1 MDPYALGYW
10 LGNGTTGIPSVT
22 HDRRDLAPVVA
33 MVRAGYA
40 VSAVHHH
47 RGEGYERVQRTA
59 LAGLLAKRGVPCP
72 LRCDL
77 QSAGVL
83 RHKHIPEAYLRSA
96 IEQRLEL
103 LAGLIDSDGH
113 VDPKGRVR
121 FVTTSTDLA
130 AGVLD
135 LAEGLG
141 FRPYRME
148 TPAGTSSSGVVGRQ
162 AVITVGFQPTTP
174 IPTRLQRKA
183 ISRLAPQ
190 RRVAITRIDCDPS
203 STHRG
208 RCIQVDRADGLY
220 VVGRQLTVTHNSQL
234 VSRLF
239 PAYWVSRHPE
249 LFCAIASYSGELAYA
264 HSREARHYYRL
275 TGHVLSKDSA
285 AVGNWLTPQ
294 RGGCIAAG
302 VRGPFTGKG
311 YNLGIIDD
319 PYKGPEDAKSAL
331 QRERLID
338 WLKSVWF
345 TRAEPGLTAE
355 GALLPAAQVVVQT
368 RWDHHDMTAW
378 LLEQETEENPE
389 HWTVLNLPAIAEPIS
404 IAMPIPPT
412 CTRVPDWRQ
421 PGEPLCPERVPL
433 AVLQRIRTRL
443 GSYWWNAL
451 YQQRPSPAEGLLFRK
466 GWIHPP
472 LPIAPGQP
480 RKYMPLVLSC
490 DLSFKDGKDNDAC
503 GFALLGLLEPQRHPA
518 AEARRQ
524 GLALAA
530 SAAGA
535 QGASKGVNTTHHL
548 AGGPDPWAELQIEAL
563 WSHRQRLDLPGVIKF
578 LLASLA
584 SLERQGLRPH
594 AVLIEDAANGPAVCQ
609 LLRRQV
615 PGLIAIPPKGSKVS
629 RAHAV
634 APLVEAG
641 QVRFHRRSESLIEE
655 LLAFSPRGGVD
666 DQVDAFCQGVLWI
679 EAQYWRGRGHSS
691 APLPMVFSR

>member
-1 MDPYALGYW
+1 MGRIAATLRPPASSG
-10 LGNGTTGIPSVT
+10 
-22 HDRRDLAPVVA
+22 RD
-33 MVRAGYA
+33 G
-40 VSAVHHH
+40 
-47 RGEGYERVQRTA
+47 
-59 LAGLLAKRGVPCP
+59 GLLLDPAT
-72 LRCDL
+72 DL
-77 QSAGVL
+77 WADWGLLGLPDPDRATTTCQGL
-83 RHKHIPEAYLRSA
+83 LFREFIRSA
-96 IEQRLEL
+96 FPSFQFHRLSEL
-103 LAGLIDSDGH
+103 LIDLLQQVADGQ
-113 VDPKGRVR
+113 
-121 FVTTSTDLA
+121 L
-130 AGVLD
+130 
-135 LAEGLG
+135 
-141 FRPYRME
+141 
-148 TPAGTSSSGVVGRQ
+148 
-162 AVITVGFQPTTP
+162 
-174 IPTRLQRKA
+174 TRLIVCCPPRHGK
-183 ISRLAPQ
+183 
-190 RRVAITRIDCDPS
+190 
-203 STHRG
+203 
-208 RCIQVDRADGLY
+208 
-220 VVGRQLTVTHNSQL
+220 SQL

-264 HSREARHYYRL
+264 HSREARHYYRI
-275 TGHVLSKDSA
+275 TGHALSKDSA

-302 VRGPFTGKG
+302 VKGPFTGKG

-345 TRAEPGLTAE
+345 TRAEPGLTAD

-378 LLEQETEENPE
+378 LLEQEAEENPE
-389 HWTVLNLPAIAEPIS
+389 HWTVLNLPAIAEPESIS
-404 IAMPIPPT
+404 MQIPHT
-412 CTRVPDWRQ
+412 CRKVPDWRQ

-433 AVLQRIRTRL
+433 DVLQRIRTRL

-466 GWIHPP
+466 GWIQPP
-472 LPIAPGQP
+472 LPCAPGQP
-480 RKYMPLVLSC
+480 RRYAPLVLSC
-490 DLSFKDGKDNDAC
+490 DLSFKDGKENDAC

-518 AEARRQ
+518 ADARRQ
-524 GLALAA
+524 GLVLAANAGAARGRSNNDALA
-530 SAAGA
+530 
-535 QGASKGVNTTHHL
+535 
-548 AGGPDPWAELQIEAL
+548 PDRDLWAELQIEAL
-563 WSHRQRLDLPGVIKF
+563 WAHRQQLDLPGVIKF

-584 SLERQGLRPH
+584 ALERQGLRPN

-615 PGLIAIPPKGSKVS
+615 PGLIAIPPKGSKAS

-641 QVRFHRRSESLIEE
+641 QVRFARKADSLVEE

-679 EAQYWRGRGHSS
+679 EAQFWRGRGYGAS
-691 APLPMVFSR
+691 PVPMVFSR

>member
-1 MDPYALGYW
+1 MGRIAS
-10 LGNGTTGIPSVT
+10 TA
-22 HDRRDLAPVVA
+22 RA
-33 MVRAGYA
+33 MA
-40 VSAVHHH
+40 
-47 RGEGYERVQRTA
+47 TA
-59 LAGLLAKRGVPCP
+59 AADGGLLLASATDLWCDWGLLGVPDP
-72 LRCDL
+72 DRATTTRQGLLFRDF
-77 QSAGVL
+77 
-83 RHKHIPEAYLRSA
+83 IRSA
-96 IEQRLEL
+96 FPSFQFHRLSEL
-103 LAGLIDSDGH
+103 LIDLLQQVADGQ
-113 VDPKGRVR
+113 
-121 FVTTSTDLA
+121 L
-130 AGVLD
+130 
-135 LAEGLG
+135 
-141 FRPYRME
+141 
-148 TPAGTSSSGVVGRQ
+148 
-162 AVITVGFQPTTP
+162 
-174 IPTRLQRKA
+174 TRLIVCCPPRHGK
-183 ISRLAPQ
+183 
-190 RRVAITRIDCDPS
+190 
-203 STHRG
+203 
-208 RCIQVDRADGLY
+208 
-220 VVGRQLTVTHNSQL
+220 SQL

-249 LFCAIASYSGELAYA
+249 LFCAIASYSAELAYA
-264 HSREARHYYRL
+264 HSREARHYYRS
-275 TGHVLSKDSA
+275 TGHALSKDSA

-345 TRAEPGLTAE
+345 TRAEPGQSSA
-355 GALLPAAQVVVQT
+355 GQWLPAAQVVVQT

-378 LLEQETEENPE
+378 LLEQEAEENPE

-421 PGEPLCPERVPL
+421 PGEALCPERVPL
-433 AVLQRIRTRL
+433 EVLQRIRTRL

-466 GWIHPP
+466 DWIQAP
-472 LPIAPGQP
+472 LPTAPGQP
-480 RKYMPLVLSC
+480 RRYAPLVLSC

-503 GFALLGLLEPQRHPA
+503 GFALLGLLEPQRHLA
-518 AEARRQ
+518 ADARRR

-530 SAAGA
+530 NAAGA
-535 QGASKGVNTTHHL
+535 QRPGPHTPEAAGAQ
-548 AGGPDPWAELQIEAL
+548 DPWAELQIEAL

-584 SLERQGLRPH
+584 SLDRQGLRPH

-615 PGLIAIPPKGSKVS
+615 PGLIAITPKGSKAS

-641 QVRFHRRSESLIEE
+641 QVRFARKANSLVEE
-655 LLAFSPRGGVD
+655 LLAFSPRGGID
-666 DQVDAFCQGVLWI
+666 DQVDAFTQGVLWI
-679 EAQYWRGRGHSS
+679 ETQYWRGRGHSS

>member
-1 MDPYALGYW
+1 MGRLASTLQTSAAPLPGDGGLLLDPATDRWADWGLLGV
-10 LGNGTTGIPSVT
+10 PDP
-22 HDRRDLAPVVA
+22 DRASITRQGQPFRDFI
-33 MVRAGYA
+33 
-40 VSAVHHH
+40 
-47 RGEGYERVQRTA
+47 RTA
-59 LAGLLAKRGVPCP
+59 FPTF
-72 LRCDL
+72 
-77 QSAGVL
+77 QF
-83 RHKHIPEAYLRSA
+83 H
-96 IEQRLEL
+96 RLSEL
-103 LAGLIDSDGH
+103 LIELLQQVADGQ
-113 VDPKGRVR
+113 
-121 FVTTSTDLA
+121 L
-130 AGVLD
+130 
-135 LAEGLG
+135 
-141 FRPYRME
+141 
-148 TPAGTSSSGVVGRQ
+148 
-162 AVITVGFQPTTP
+162 
-174 IPTRLQRKA
+174 TRLIVCCPPRHGK
-183 ISRLAPQ
+183 
-190 RRVAITRIDCDPS
+190 
-203 STHRG
+203 
-208 RCIQVDRADGLY
+208 
-220 VVGRQLTVTHNSQL
+220 SQL

-275 TGHVLSKDSA
+275 TDHSLSKDSA

-355 GALLPAAQVVVQT
+355 GGLLPAAQVVVQT

-378 LLEQETEENPE
+378 LLEQEAEENPE
-389 HWTVLNLPAIAEPIS
+389 HWTVLNLPAIAEPEDIS
-404 IAMPIPPT
+404 MQIPHT
-412 CTRVPDWRQ
+412 CKKVPDWRQ

-466 GWIHPP
+466 NWIQAP
-472 LPIAPGQP
+472 LPVAPGQP
-480 RKYMPLVLSC
+480 RRYAPLVLSC
-490 DLSFKDGKDNDAC
+490 DLSFKDGKENDAC

-524 GLALAA
+524 GLALATN
-530 SAAGA
+530 AGNAHRPGQPTA
-535 QGASKGVNTTHHL
+535 QGARP
-548 AGGPDPWAELQIEAL
+548 PDPWAELQIEAL
-563 WSHRQRLDLPGVIKF
+563 WAHRQRLDLPGVIKF

-584 SLERQGLRPH
+584 SLERQGLRPN

-609 LLRRQV
+609 LLKRQL
-615 PGLIAIPPKGSKVS
+615 PGLIAIPPRGSKAS

-641 QVRFHRRSESLIEE
+641 QVRFARKADSLVEE

-679 EAQYWRGRGHSS
+679 EAQFWRGRGYGAS
-691 APLPMVFSR
+691 PVPMVFSR

>member
-1 MDPYALGYW
+1 MGRIAVTSRPT
-10 LGNGTTGIPSVT
+10 GTTPS
-22 HDRRDLAPVVA
+22 D
-33 MVRAGYA
+33 G
-40 VSAVHHH
+40 
-47 RGEGYERVQRTA
+47 
-59 LAGLLAKRGVPCP
+59 GLL
-72 LRCDL
+72 L
-77 QSAGVL
+77 
-83 RHKHIPEAYLRSA
+83 
-96 IEQRLEL
+96 
-103 LAGLIDSDGH
+103 
-113 VDPKGRVR
+113 DP
-121 FVTTSTDLA
+121 STDLWA
-130 AGVLD
+130 DWGLLGVSDPDRTTTTAGAVLFRDFIRSGFPSFQFHRLSELLID
-135 LAEGLG
+135 LLQQVADGQL
-141 FRPYRME
+141 
-148 TPAGTSSSGVVGRQ
+148 
-162 AVITVGFQPTTP
+162 
-174 IPTRLQRKA
+174 TRLIVCCPPRHGK
-183 ISRLAPQ
+183 
-190 RRVAITRIDCDPS
+190 
-203 STHRG
+203 
-208 RCIQVDRADGLY
+208 
-220 VVGRQLTVTHNSQL
+220 SQL

-264 HSREARHYYRL
+264 HSREARHYYRI
-275 TGHVLSKDSA
+275 TGHPLSKDSA

-302 VRGPFTGKG
+302 VNGPFTGKG

-319 PYKGPEDAKSAL
+319 PYKGPGDAKSAL

-355 GALLPAAQVVVQT
+355 GSLLPPAQVVVQT

-378 LLEQETEENPE
+378 LLEQEAEENPE
-389 HWTVLNLPAIAEPIS
+389 NWTVLNLPAIAEPES
-404 IAMPIPPT
+404 IAMQIPHT
-412 CTRVPDWRQ
+412 CTKVADWRQ

-433 AVLQRIRTRL
+433 EVLQRIRTRL

-466 GWIHPP
+466 DWIQPP

-480 RKYMPLVLSC
+480 RRYAPLVLSC

-518 AEARRQ
+518 ADARRQ

-530 SAAGA
+530 NAGA
-535 QGASKGVNTTHHL
+535 ARASGSFSAVGAH
-548 AGGPDPWAELQIEAL
+548 APDPWAELQIEAL
-563 WSHRQRLDLPGVIKF
+563 WSHRQQLDLPGVIKF

-584 SLERQGLRPH
+584 SLERQGLRPN

-609 LLRRQV
+609 LLKRQL
-615 PGLIAIPPKGSKVS
+615 PGLIAIPPKGSKAS

-641 QVRFHRRSESLIEE
+641 QVRFARKADSLIEE

>member
-1 MDPYALGYW
+1 MGRIASTARAMATAATDGGL
-10 LGNGTTGIPSVT
+10 L
-22 HDRRDLAPVVA
+22 LAPATDLWGDWGLLGVPDPD
-33 MVRAGYA
+33 RATTT
-40 VSAVHHH
+40 SAELLF
-47 RGEGYERVQRTA
+47 RDFIRTA
-59 LAGLLAKRGVPCP
+59 FPTF
-72 LRCDL
+72 
-77 QSAGVL
+77 QF
-83 RHKHIPEAYLRSA
+83 H
-96 IEQRLEL
+96 RLSEL
-103 LAGLIDSDGH
+103 LIELLQQVADGQ
-113 VDPKGRVR
+113 
-121 FVTTSTDLA
+121 L
-130 AGVLD
+130 
-135 LAEGLG
+135 
-141 FRPYRME
+141 
-148 TPAGTSSSGVVGRQ
+148 
-162 AVITVGFQPTTP
+162 
-174 IPTRLQRKA
+174 TRLIVCCPPRHGK
-183 ISRLAPQ
+183 
-190 RRVAITRIDCDPS
+190 
-203 STHRG
+203 
-208 RCIQVDRADGLY
+208 
-220 VVGRQLTVTHNSQL
+220 SQL

-275 TGHVLSKDSA
+275 TGHSLSKDSA

-355 GALLPAAQVVVQT
+355 GGLLPAAQVVVQT

-378 LLEQETEENPE
+378 LLEQEAEENPE
-389 HWTVLNLPAIAEPIS
+389 HWTVLNLPAIAEPEAIS
-404 IAMPIPPT
+404 MQIPHT
-412 CTRVPDWRQ
+412 CKKIPDWRQ

-466 GWIHPP
+466 DWIQPP
-472 LPIAPGQP
+472 LPIAPGLP
-480 RKYMPLVLSC
+480 RRYAPLVLSC

-524 GLALAA
+524 GLALATN
-530 SAAGA
+530 AGNAHRPGQHTA
-535 QGASKGVNTTHHL
+535 QGARP
-548 AGGPDPWAELQIEAL
+548 PDPWAELQIEAL
-563 WSHRQRLDLPGVIKF
+563 WAHRQRLDLPGVIKF

-584 SLERQGLRPH
+584 SLERQGLRPN

-609 LLRRQV
+609 LLKRQL
-615 PGLIAIPPKGSKVS
+615 PGLIAIPPRGSKAS

-641 QVRFHRRSESLIEE
+641 QVRFARKADSLIEE

-679 EAQYWRGRGHSS
+679 EAQFWRGRGHSS
-691 APLPMVFSR
+691 TPVPMLFSR

>member
-1 MDPYALGYW
+1 MGRIASTLQPAAALLSSDG
-10 LGNGTTGIPSVT
+10 
-22 HDRRDLAPVVA
+22 
-33 MVRAGYA
+33 
-40 VSAVHHH
+40 
-47 RGEGYERVQRTA
+47 
-59 LAGLLAKRGVPCP
+59 GLLRDPATDLWADWGLLGVPDP
-72 LRCDL
+72 DRATTTRQDL
-77 QSAGVL
+77 QF
-83 RHKHIPEAYLRSA
+83 RDFIRSA
-96 IEQRLEL
+96 FPSFQFHRLSEL
-103 LAGLIDSDGH
+103 LIELLQQVADG
-113 VDPKGRVR
+113 K
-121 FVTTSTDLA
+121 L
-130 AGVLD
+130 
-135 LAEGLG
+135 
-141 FRPYRME
+141 
-148 TPAGTSSSGVVGRQ
+148 
-162 AVITVGFQPTTP
+162 
-174 IPTRLQRKA
+174 TRLIVCCPPRHGKSA
-183 ISRLAPQ
+183 
-190 RRVAITRIDCDPS
+190 
-203 STHRG
+203 
-208 RCIQVDRADGLY
+208 
-220 VVGRQLTVTHNSQL
+220 L

-239 PAYWVSRHPE
+239 PAYWVSRHPQ
-249 LFCAIASYSGELAYA
+249 LFCAIASYSAELAYA

-275 TGHVLSKDSA
+275 TGHSLSKDSA

-345 TRAEPGLTAE
+345 TRAEPGQSSD
-355 GALLPAAQVVVQT
+355 GQWLPAAQVVVQT

-378 LLEQETEENPE
+378 LLEQEAEENPE
-389 HWTVLNLPAIAEPIS
+389 HWTVLNLPAIAEPIN

-433 AVLQRIRTRL
+433 EVLQRIRTRL

-466 GWIHPP
+466 TWIQQP

-480 RKYMPLVLSC
+480 RRYAPLVLSC

-503 GFALLGLLEPQRHPA
+503 GFALLGLLEPQRHLA
-518 AEARRQ
+518 VEARRK
-524 GLALAA
+524 GLVLATN
-530 SAAGA
+530 AAGA
-535 QGASKGVNTTHHL
+535 QRPGQHSCDGPNA
-548 AGGPDPWAELQIEAL
+548 PDPWAELQIEVL
-563 WSHRQRLDLPGVIKF
+563 WAHRQKLDLPGVIRF

-584 SLERQGLRPH
+584 SLERQGLRPD

-615 PGLIAIPPKGSKVS
+615 PGLIAIPPKGSKAS

-641 QVRFHRRSESLIEE
+641 QVRFHRRSDSLIEE
-655 LLAFSPRGGVD
+655 MLAFSTRGGID

-679 EAQYWRGRGHSS
+679 EQRYWRGRGSS
-691 APLPMVFSR
+691 QAPVPMVFSR

>member
-1 MDPYALGYW
+1 MGRIASTARAMATAACDGGL
-10 LGNGTTGIPSVT
+10 L
-22 HDRRDLAPVVA
+22 LAPATDLWGDWGLLGVPDPD
-33 MVRAGYA
+33 RATTTRQGLLF
-40 VSAVHHH
+40 
-47 RGEGYERVQRTA
+47 RDFIRTA
-59 LAGLLAKRGVPCP
+59 FPTF
-72 LRCDL
+72 
-77 QSAGVL
+77 QF
-83 RHKHIPEAYLRSA
+83 H
-96 IEQRLEL
+96 RLSEL
-103 LAGLIDSDGH
+103 LIELLQQVADGQ
-113 VDPKGRVR
+113 
-121 FVTTSTDLA
+121 L
-130 AGVLD
+130 
-135 LAEGLG
+135 
-141 FRPYRME
+141 
-148 TPAGTSSSGVVGRQ
+148 
-162 AVITVGFQPTTP
+162 
-174 IPTRLQRKA
+174 TRLIVCCPPRHGK
-183 ISRLAPQ
+183 
-190 RRVAITRIDCDPS
+190 
-203 STHRG
+203 
-208 RCIQVDRADGLY
+208 
-220 VVGRQLTVTHNSQL
+220 SQL

-275 TGHVLSKDSA
+275 TGHSLSKDSA

-355 GALLPAAQVVVQT
+355 GGLFPAAQVVVQT

-378 LLEQETEENPE
+378 LLEQEAEVNPE
-389 HWTVLNLPAIAEPIS
+389 HWTVLNLPAIAEPEAIS
-404 IAMPIPPT
+404 MQIPHT
-412 CTRVPDWRQ
+412 CKKIPDWRQ

-466 GWIHPP
+466 DWIQPP

-480 RKYMPLVLSC
+480 RRYAPLVLSC

-503 GFALLGLLEPQRHPA
+503 GFALLGLLEPHRHPA

-524 GLALAA
+524 GLALATN
-530 SAAGA
+530 AGNAHRPGQHTA
-535 QGASKGVNTTHHL
+535 QGARP
-548 AGGPDPWAELQIEAL
+548 PDPWAELQIEAL
-563 WSHRQRLDLPGVIKF
+563 WAHRQRLDLPGVIKF

-584 SLERQGLRPH
+584 SLERQGLRPN

-609 LLRRQV
+609 LLKRQL
-615 PGLIAIPPKGSKVS
+615 PGLIAIPPRGSKAS

-641 QVRFHRRSESLIEE
+641 QVRFARKADSLIEE

-679 EAQYWRGRGHSS
+679 EAQFWRGRGHSS
-691 APLPMVFSR
+691 TPVPMLFSR

>member
-1 MDPYALGYW
+1 MGRIASTLRPPA
-10 LGNGTTGIPSVT
+10 PSG
-22 HDRRDLAPVVA
+22 HD
-33 MVRAGYA
+33 G
-40 VSAVHHH
+40 
-47 RGEGYERVQRTA
+47 
-59 LAGLLAKRGVPCP
+59 GLLLDPATDLWADWGLLGVPDP
-72 LRCDL
+72 DRASMTRQGLLFRDF
-77 QSAGVL
+77 
-83 RHKHIPEAYLRSA
+83 IRSA
-96 IEQRLEL
+96 FPSFQFHRLSEL
-103 LAGLIDSDGH
+103 LIDLLQQVADG
-113 VDPKGRVR
+113 K
-121 FVTTSTDLA
+121 L
-130 AGVLD
+130 
-135 LAEGLG
+135 
-141 FRPYRME
+141 
-148 TPAGTSSSGVVGRQ
+148 
-162 AVITVGFQPTTP
+162 
-174 IPTRLQRKA
+174 TRLIVCCPPRHGK
-183 ISRLAPQ
+183 
-190 RRVAITRIDCDPS
+190 
-203 STHRG
+203 
-208 RCIQVDRADGLY
+208 
-220 VVGRQLTVTHNSQL
+220 SQL

-264 HSREARHYYRL
+264 HSREARHYYRI
-275 TGHVLSKDSA
+275 TGHALSKDSA

-378 LLEQETEENPE
+378 LLEQESQENPE
-389 HWTVLNLPAIAEPIS
+389 HWTVLNLPAIAEPEAIS
-404 IAMPIPPT
+404 MQIPHT
-412 CTRVPDWRQ
+412 CTKVADWRQ
-421 PGEPLCPERVPL
+421 PGESLCPERVPL
-433 AVLQRIRTRL
+433 DVLQRIRTRL

-466 GWIHPP
+466 DWIHPP
-472 LPIAPGQP
+472 LPVSPGQP
-480 RKYMPLVLSC
+480 HRYAPLVLSC

-518 AEARRQ
+518 ADARRQ

-530 SAAGA
+530 NAGA
-535 QGASKGVNTTHHL
+535 ARGNGSLTVVGAH
-548 AGGPDPWAELQIEAL
+548 APDPWAELQIEAL
-563 WSHRQRLDLPGVIKF
+563 WAHRQQLDLPGVIKF
-578 LLASLA
+578 LLTSIN
-584 SLERQGLRPH
+584 SLERQGLRPN

-615 PGLIAIPPKGSKVS
+615 PGLIAIPPKGSKAS

-634 APLVEAG
+634 APLLEAG
-641 QVRFHRRSESLIEE
+641 QVRFARKADSLVEE

-679 EAQYWRGRGHSS
+679 EAQFWRGRGYGSS
-691 APLPMVFSR
+691 PVPMVFSR

>member
-1 MDPYALGYW
+1 MGRIASTLQPPAALLSNQGGLLLDPATDRWADWGLLGVADPERAS
-10 LGNGTTGIPSVT
+10 TTGQSLQFREFITGAFPGFQLTRFSELLI
-22 HDRRDLAPVVA
+22 DLLQQVA
-33 MVRAGYA
+33 DGQLTRLIVCCPPRAG
-40 VSAVHHH
+40 
-47 RGEGYERVQRTA
+47 
-59 LAGLLAKRGVPCP
+59 K
-72 LRCDL
+72 
-77 QSAGVL
+77 
-83 RHKHIPEAYLRSA
+83 
-96 IEQRLEL
+96 
-103 LAGLIDSDGH
+103 
-113 VDPKGRVR
+113 
-121 FVTTSTDLA
+121 
-130 AGVLD
+130 
-135 LAEGLG
+135 
-141 FRPYRME
+141 
-148 TPAGTSSSGVVGRQ
+148 
-162 AVITVGFQPTTP
+162 
-174 IPTRLQRKA
+174 
-183 ISRLAPQ
+183 
-190 RRVAITRIDCDPS
+190 
-203 STHRG
+203 
-208 RCIQVDRADGLY
+208 
-220 VVGRQLTVTHNSQL
+220 SQL

-239 PAYWVSRHPE
+239 PAYWVTRHPQ
-249 LFCAIASYSGELAYA
+249 LFCAIASYSAELAYA
-264 HSREARHYYRL
+264 HSREARHYYRIS
-275 TGHVLSKDSA
+275 GHALSKDSA

-345 TRAEPGLTAE
+345 TRAEPGQSSD
-355 GALLPAAQVVVQT
+355 GQWLPAAQVVVQT
-368 RWDHHDMTAW
+368 RWDHQDMIAW
-378 LLEQETEENPE
+378 LLAQEGQGPEGGEHPE

-421 PGEPLCPERVPL
+421 PGEALCPERVPL

-466 GWIHPP
+466 AWIQGP
-472 LPIAPGQP
+472 LPTALGQP
-480 RKYMPLVLSC
+480 RRYAPLVLSC

-503 GFALLGLLEPQRHPA
+503 GFALLGLLEPQRHLA
-518 AEARRQ
+518 MEARRQ

-530 SAAGA
+530 NAAGA
-535 QGASKGVNTTHHL
+535 IRTGQQTVEGAH
-548 AGGPDPWAELQIEAL
+548 APDPWAELQIEAL
-563 WSHRQRLDLPGVIKF
+563 WAHRQRLDLPGVIKF

-584 SLERQGLRPH
+584 SLDRQGLRPH

-615 PGLIAIPPKGSKVS
+615 PGLIAITPKGSKAS

-641 QVRFHRRSESLIEE
+641 QVRFARKADSLIEE
-655 LLAFSPRGGVD
+655 LLAFSPRGGID
-666 DQVDAFCQGVLWI
+666 DQVDAFTQGVLWI

>member
-1 MDPYALGYW
+1 MGRIASTLRPQA
-10 LGNGTTGIPSVT
+10 PS
-22 HDRRDLAPVVA
+22 LPS
-33 MVRAGYA
+33 AG
-40 VSAVHHH
+40 
-47 RGEGYERVQRTA
+47 
-59 LAGLLAKRGVPCP
+59 GLLLDPVTDLWADWGLLGVPDP
-72 LRCDL
+72 DREITTSQGLLFRDF
-77 QSAGVL
+77 
-83 RHKHIPEAYLRSA
+83 IRSA
-96 IEQRLEL
+96 FPTFQFHRLSEL
-103 LAGLIDSDGH
+103 LIELLQQVADG
-113 VDPKGRVR
+113 K
-121 FVTTSTDLA
+121 L
-130 AGVLD
+130 
-135 LAEGLG
+135 
-141 FRPYRME
+141 
-148 TPAGTSSSGVVGRQ
+148 
-162 AVITVGFQPTTP
+162 
-174 IPTRLQRKA
+174 TRLIVCCPPRHGK
-183 ISRLAPQ
+183 
-190 RRVAITRIDCDPS
+190 
-203 STHRG
+203 
-208 RCIQVDRADGLY
+208 
-220 VVGRQLTVTHNSQL
+220 SQL

-249 LFCAIASYSGELAYA
+249 LFCAIASYSAELAYA
-264 HSREARHYYRL
+264 HSREARHYYRS
-275 TGHVLSKDSA
+275 TGHALSKDSA

-331 QRERLID
+331 QRVRLID

-345 TRAEPGLTAE
+345 TRAEPGLTAD

-368 RWDHHDMTAW
+368 RWDHHDMTTW
-378 LLEQETEENPE
+378 LLEQEAEENPE
-389 HWTVLNLPAIAEPIS
+389 HWTVINLPAIAEPIS

-466 GWIHPP
+466 AWIQAP
-472 LPIAPGQP
+472 LPTAPGQP
-480 RKYMPLVLSC
+480 RRYAPLVLSC
-490 DLSFKDGKDNDAC
+490 DLSFKDGKENDAC
-503 GFALLGLLEPQRHPA
+503 GFALLGLLEPQRHLA
-518 AEARRQ
+518 VEARRL
-524 GLALAA
+524 GLALATN
-530 SAAGA
+530 AAGA
-535 QGASKGVNTTHHL
+535 QRSRAPHPEGAN
-548 AGGPDPWAELQIEAL
+548 APPDPWAELQIEAL
-563 WSHRQRLDLPGVIKF
+563 WSHRQQLDLPGVIKF

-609 LLRRQV
+609 LLKRQV
-615 PGLIAIPPKGSKVS
+615 PGLIAIPPKGSKAS

-641 QVRFHRRSESLIEE
+641 QVRFARKADSLIEE
-655 LLAFSPRGGVD
+655 LLAFSPRGGID

>member
-1 MDPYALGYW
+1 MGRIASTLRPTA
-10 LGNGTTGIPSVT
+10 SVPT
-22 HDRRDLAPVVA
+22 D
-33 MVRAGYA
+33 G
-40 VSAVHHH
+40 
-47 RGEGYERVQRTA
+47 
-59 LAGLLAKRGVPCP
+59 GLLLDPATDLWADWGLLGVPDP
-72 LRCDL
+72 ERATTIRQGLLFRDFIH
-77 QSAGVL
+77 SAFPTFQF
-83 RHKHIPEAYLRSA
+83 H
-96 IEQRLEL
+96 RLAEL
-103 LAGLIDSDGH
+103 LIELLQQVADGQ
-113 VDPKGRVR
+113 
-121 FVTTSTDLA
+121 L
-130 AGVLD
+130 
-135 LAEGLG
+135 
-141 FRPYRME
+141 
-148 TPAGTSSSGVVGRQ
+148 
-162 AVITVGFQPTTP
+162 
-174 IPTRLQRKA
+174 TRLIVCTPPRHGK
-183 ISRLAPQ
+183 
-190 RRVAITRIDCDPS
+190 
-203 STHRG
+203 
-208 RCIQVDRADGLY
+208 
-220 VVGRQLTVTHNSQL
+220 SQL

-264 HSREARHYYRL
+264 HSREARHYYRS
-275 TGHVLSKDSA
+275 TGHALSKDSA

-345 TRAEPGLTAE
+345 TRAEPGLTADGE
-355 GALLPAAQVVVQT
+355 LLPAAQVVVQT
-368 RWDHHDMTAW
+368 RWDHNDMTAW
-378 LLEQETEENPE
+378 LLEQEGHGPEGGENPE
-389 HWTVLNLPAIAEPIS
+389 HWTVLNLPAIAEPEA
-404 IAMPIPPT
+404 IALPIPST
-412 CTRVPDWRQ
+412 CTKVVDWRQ

-466 GWIHPP
+466 GWIQPP

-480 RKYMPLVLSC
+480 RRYAPLVLSC

-530 SAAGA
+530 NAAGA
-535 QGASKGVNTTHHL
+535 QRMPMGVNATHPL
-548 AGGPDPWAELQIEAL
+548 ASAPDPWAELQIEAL
-563 WSHRQRLDLPGVIKF
+563 WAHRQQLDLPGVIKF

-584 SLERQGLRPH
+584 SLDRQGLRPN

-609 LLRRQV
+609 LLKRQV
-615 PGLIAIPPKGSKVS
+615 PGLIAIPPKGSKAS

-641 QVRFHRRSESLIEE
+641 QVRFARKADSLTSE

-679 EAQYWRGRGHSS
+679 EAQFWRGRGYGSS
-691 APLPMVFSR
+691 PVPMVFSR

>member
-1 MDPYALGYW
+1 
-10 LGNGTTGIPSVT
+10 
-22 HDRRDLAPVVA
+22 
-33 MVRAGYA
+33 
-40 VSAVHHH
+40 
-47 RGEGYERVQRTA
+47 
-59 LAGLLAKRGVPCP
+59 
-72 LRCDL
+72 
-77 QSAGVL
+77 
-83 RHKHIPEAYLRSA
+83 
-96 IEQRLEL
+96 
-103 LAGLIDSDGH
+103 
-113 VDPKGRVR
+113 
-121 FVTTSTDLA
+121 
-130 AGVLD
+130 
-135 LAEGLG
+135 
-141 FRPYRME
+141 
-148 TPAGTSSSGVVGRQ
+148 
-162 AVITVGFQPTTP
+162 
-174 IPTRLQRKA
+174 
-183 ISRLAPQ
+183 
-190 RRVAITRIDCDPS
+190 
-203 STHRG
+203 
-208 RCIQVDRADGLY
+208 
-220 VVGRQLTVTHNSQL
+220 

-264 HSREARHYYRL
+264 HSREARHYYRI
-275 TGHVLSKDSA
+275 TGHALSKDSA

-302 VRGPFTGKG
+302 VKGPFTGMG

-345 TRAEPGLTAE
+345 TRAEPGLTTE

-378 LLEQETEENPE
+378 LLEQEAEENPE
-389 HWTVLNLPAIAEPIS
+389 HWTVLNLPAIAEPEAIS
-404 IAMPIPPT
+404 MQIPHT
-412 CTRVPDWRQ
+412 CKKVPDWRQ
-421 PGEPLCPERVPL
+421 PGEALCPERVPL

-466 GWIHPP
+466 QWIQPP
-472 LPIAPGQP
+472 LPVAPGQP
-480 RKYMPLVLSC
+480 RRYAPLVLSC

-524 GLALAA
+524 GLALATN
-530 SAAGA
+530 AGNA
-535 QGASKGVNTTHHL
+535 HRPGQHTAKGKR
-548 AGGPDPWAELQIEAL
+548 PPYPWAELQIEAL
-563 WSHRQRLDLPGVIKF
+563 WAQRQRLDLPGVIKF

-584 SLERQGLRPH
+584 SLERQGLRPN

-609 LLRRQV
+609 LLKRQL
-615 PGLIAIPPKGSKVS
+615 PGLIAIPPRGSKAS

-641 QVRFHRRSESLIEE
+641 QVRFARKSDSLVEE

-679 EAQYWRGRGHSS
+679 EAQYWRGRGHNST
-691 APLPMVFSR
+691 PVPMLFSR

>member
-1 MDPYALGYW
+1 MGRIAATLPLAA
-10 LGNGTTGIPSVT
+10 PSG
-22 HDRRDLAPVVA
+22 RD
-33 MVRAGYA
+33 G
-40 VSAVHHH
+40 
-47 RGEGYERVQRTA
+47 
-59 LAGLLAKRGVPCP
+59 GLLLDPATDLWADWGLLGVPDP
-72 LRCDL
+72 DRATTTRQGLLFRDF
-77 QSAGVL
+77 
-83 RHKHIPEAYLRSA
+83 IRSA
-96 IEQRLEL
+96 FPSFQFHRLSEL
-103 LAGLIDSDGH
+103 LIDLLQQVADGQ
-113 VDPKGRVR
+113 
-121 FVTTSTDLA
+121 L
-130 AGVLD
+130 
-135 LAEGLG
+135 
-141 FRPYRME
+141 
-148 TPAGTSSSGVVGRQ
+148 
-162 AVITVGFQPTTP
+162 
-174 IPTRLQRKA
+174 TRLIVCCPPRHGK
-183 ISRLAPQ
+183 
-190 RRVAITRIDCDPS
+190 
-203 STHRG
+203 
-208 RCIQVDRADGLY
+208 
-220 VVGRQLTVTHNSQL
+220 SQL

-264 HSREARHYYRL
+264 HSREARHYYRI
-275 TGHVLSKDSA
+275 TGHSLSKDSA

-302 VRGPFTGKG
+302 VKGPFTGKG

-345 TRAEPGLTAE
+345 TRAEPGLTAD

-378 LLEQETEENPE
+378 LLEQESQENPE
-389 HWTVLNLPAIAEPIS
+389 HWTVLNLPAIAEPEAIS
-404 IAMPIPPT
+404 IQIPHT
-412 CTRVPDWRQ
+412 CTKVADWRQ

-466 GWIHPP
+466 DWIQPP
-472 LPIAPGQP
+472 LPVALGQP
-480 RKYMPLVLSC
+480 RRYAPLVLSC

-518 AEARRQ
+518 VDARRQ

-530 SAAGA
+530 NAGGA
-535 QGASKGVNTTHHL
+535 QGTPRGISSTDTL
-548 AGGPDPWAELQIEAL
+548 AGRGAEGRGIDPWSELQIEAL
-563 WSHRQRLDLPGVIKF
+563 WAHRQRLDLPGVIKF

-584 SLERQGLRPH
+584 SLERQGLRPN
-594 AVLIEDAANGPAVCQ
+594 AILIEDAANGPAVCQ
-609 LLRRQV
+609 LLKRQV
-615 PGLIAIPPKGSKVS
+615 PGLIAIPPKGSKAS

-641 QVRFHRRSESLIEE
+641 QVRFARKADSLIEE
-655 LLAFSPRGGVD
+655 LQAFSPRGGVD

-679 EAQYWRGRGHSS
+679 EAQFWRGRGYGSS
-691 APLPMVFSR
+691 PVPMVFSR

>member
-1 MDPYALGYW
+1 MGRIASTLRPPVPSLPSAGGLLLDPATDLWADWGLLGVPDPDRV
-10 LGNGTTGIPSVT
+10 TTIDKQRKFGEFILQAFPSFQFS
-22 HDRRDLAPVVA
+22 RFSELLIGLLQQVA
-33 MVRAGYA
+33 DGQLTRLIVCCPPRAGK
-40 VSAVHHH
+40 SA
-47 RGEGYERVQRTA
+47 
-59 LAGLLAKRGVPCP
+59 
-72 LRCDL
+72 
-77 QSAGVL
+77 
-83 RHKHIPEAYLRSA
+83 
-96 IEQRLEL
+96 
-103 LAGLIDSDGH
+103 
-113 VDPKGRVR
+113 
-121 FVTTSTDLA
+121 
-130 AGVLD
+130 
-135 LAEGLG
+135 
-141 FRPYRME
+141 
-148 TPAGTSSSGVVGRQ
+148 
-162 AVITVGFQPTTP
+162 
-174 IPTRLQRKA
+174 
-183 ISRLAPQ
+183 
-190 RRVAITRIDCDPS
+190 
-203 STHRG
+203 
-208 RCIQVDRADGLY
+208 
-220 VVGRQLTVTHNSQL
+220 L

-249 LFCAIASYSGELAYA
+249 LFCAIASYSAELAYA
-264 HSREARHYYRL
+264 HSREARHYYRS
-275 TGHVLSKDSA
+275 TGHALSKDSA

-345 TRAEPGLTAE
+345 TRAEPGQSSD
-355 GALLPAAQVVVQT
+355 GQWLPAAQVVVQT
-368 RWDHHDMTAW
+368 RWDHQDMIAW
-378 LLEQETEENPE
+378 LLAQESEENPE

-433 AVLQRIRTRL
+433 EVLQRIRTRL

-466 GWIHPP
+466 DWIQAP
-472 LPIAPGQP
+472 LPTAPGQP
-480 RKYMPLVLSC
+480 RRFAPLVLSC

-503 GFALLGLLEPQRHPA
+503 GFALLGLLEPQRHLA
-518 AEARRQ
+518 VEARRQ
-524 GLALAA
+524 GLVLATN
-530 SAAGA
+530 AAGA
-535 QGASKGVNTTHHL
+535 QRPGQHPGEGVNH
-548 AGGPDPWAELQIEAL
+548 PDPWAELQIETL
-563 WSHRQRLDLPGVIKF
+563 WAHRQRLDLPGVIKF
-578 LLASLA
+578 LMASLA

-615 PGLIAIPPKGSKVS
+615 PGLIAIPPKGSKAS

-655 LLAFSPRGGVD
+655 LLAFSPRGGID

-679 EAQYWRGRGHSS
+679 EGQYWRGRGHSS

>member
-1 MDPYALGYW
+1 MGRIASTLQ
-10 LGNGTTGIPSVT
+10 TT
-22 HDRRDLAPVVA
+22 APF
-33 MVRAGYA
+33 
-40 VSAVHHH
+40 SH
-47 RGEGYERVQRTA
+47 EG
-59 LAGLLAKRGVPCP
+59 GLLLDPATDRWADWGLLGVPDP
-72 LRCDL
+72 DRATTTRQGLLFRDF
-77 QSAGVL
+77 
-83 RHKHIPEAYLRSA
+83 IRSA
-96 IEQRLEL
+96 FPTFQFHRLSEL
-103 LAGLIDSDGH
+103 LIELLQQVADGQ
-113 VDPKGRVR
+113 
-121 FVTTSTDLA
+121 L
-130 AGVLD
+130 
-135 LAEGLG
+135 
-141 FRPYRME
+141 
-148 TPAGTSSSGVVGRQ
+148 
-162 AVITVGFQPTTP
+162 
-174 IPTRLQRKA
+174 TRLIVCCPPRHGK
-183 ISRLAPQ
+183 
-190 RRVAITRIDCDPS
+190 
-203 STHRG
+203 
-208 RCIQVDRADGLY
+208 
-220 VVGRQLTVTHNSQL
+220 SQL

-264 HSREARHYYRL
+264 HSREARHYFRL
-275 TGHVLSKDSA
+275 TGHALSKDSA

-345 TRAEPGLTAE
+345 TRAEPGLTAD
-355 GALLPAAQVVVQT
+355 GSLLPAAQVVVQT

-378 LLEQETEENPE
+378 LLEQEAEENPE
-389 HWTVLNLPAIAEPIS
+389 HWTVLNLPAIAEPIN

-433 AVLQRIRTRL
+433 EVLQRIRTRL

-466 GWIHPP
+466 DWIQAP
-472 LPIAPGQP
+472 LPVAPGQP
-480 RKYMPLVLSC
+480 RRYAPLVLSC

-503 GFALLGLLEPQRHPA
+503 GFALLGLLEPQRHLA
-518 AEARRQ
+518 VEARRQ
-524 GLALAA
+524 GLVLATN
-530 SAAGA
+530 AAGA
-535 QGASKGVNTTHHL
+535 QRSRAPHPEGANAPT
-548 AGGPDPWAELQIEAL
+548 DPWAELQIEAL
-563 WSHRQRLDLPGVIKF
+563 WAHRQQLDLPGVIKF
-578 LLASLA
+578 LLASLS

-594 AVLIEDAANGPAVCQ
+594 AVLVEDAANGPAVCQ
-609 LLRRQV
+609 LLKRQV
-615 PGLIAIPPKGSKVS
+615 PGLIAIPPKGSKAS

-641 QVRFHRRSESLIEE
+641 QVRFARKADSLIEE

-679 EAQYWRGRGHSS
+679 EAQYWRGRGNFS

>member
-1 MDPYALGYW
+1 MGRIASTARAMATAACDGGL
-10 LGNGTTGIPSVT
+10 L
-22 HDRRDLAPVVA
+22 LAPA
-33 MVRAGYA
+33 TDLWGDW
-40 VSAVHHH
+40 
-47 RGEGYERVQRTA
+47 
-59 LAGLLAKRGVPCP
+59 GLLGVPDPDRATTTCQG
-72 LRCDL
+72 LLFRDF
-77 QSAGVL
+77 
-83 RHKHIPEAYLRSA
+83 IRSA
-96 IEQRLEL
+96 FPTFQFHRLSEL
-103 LAGLIDSDGH
+103 LIELLQQVADGQ
-113 VDPKGRVR
+113 
-121 FVTTSTDLA
+121 L
-130 AGVLD
+130 
-135 LAEGLG
+135 
-141 FRPYRME
+141 
-148 TPAGTSSSGVVGRQ
+148 
-162 AVITVGFQPTTP
+162 
-174 IPTRLQRKA
+174 TRLIVCCPPRHGK
-183 ISRLAPQ
+183 
-190 RRVAITRIDCDPS
+190 
-203 STHRG
+203 
-208 RCIQVDRADGLY
+208 
-220 VVGRQLTVTHNSQL
+220 SQL

-264 HSREARHYYRL
+264 HSREARHYFRL
-275 TGHVLSKDSA
+275 TGHALSKDSA

-355 GALLPAAQVVVQT
+355 GGLFPAAQVVVQT

-378 LLEQETEENPE
+378 LLEQEAEENPE
-389 HWTVLNLPAIAEPIS
+389 HWTVLNLPAIAEPEAIS
-404 IAMPIPPT
+404 MQIPHT
-412 CTRVPDWRQ
+412 CKKIPDWRQ

-466 GWIHPP
+466 DWIQPP

-480 RKYMPLVLSC
+480 RRYAPLVLSC

-503 GFALLGLLEPQRHPA
+503 GFALLGLLEPHRHPA

-524 GLALAA
+524 GLALATN
-530 SAAGA
+530 AGNAHRPGQHTA
-535 QGASKGVNTTHHL
+535 QGARP
-548 AGGPDPWAELQIEAL
+548 PDPWAELQIEAL
-563 WSHRQRLDLPGVIKF
+563 WAHRQRLDLPGVIKF

-584 SLERQGLRPH
+584 SLERQGLRPN

-609 LLRRQV
+609 LLKRQL
-615 PGLIAIPPKGSKVS
+615 PGLIAIPPRGSKAS

-641 QVRFHRRSESLIEE
+641 QVRFARKADSLIEE

-679 EAQYWRGRGHSS
+679 EAQFWRGRGHSS
-691 APLPMVFSR
+691 TPVPMLFSR

>member
-1 MDPYALGYW
+1 MGRIAATLRPTA
-10 LGNGTTGIPSVT
+10 SVPT
-22 HDRRDLAPVVA
+22 D
-33 MVRAGYA
+33 G
-40 VSAVHHH
+40 
-47 RGEGYERVQRTA
+47 
-59 LAGLLAKRGVPCP
+59 GLLLDPTTDLWADWGLLGVPDP
-72 LRCDL
+72 DRATTTRQGLLFREFIRAAFPTF
-77 QSAGVL
+77 QF
-83 RHKHIPEAYLRSA
+83 H
-96 IEQRLEL
+96 RLSEL
-103 LAGLIDSDGH
+103 LIDLLQQVADG
-113 VDPKGRVR
+113 R
-121 FVTTSTDLA
+121 L
-130 AGVLD
+130 
-135 LAEGLG
+135 
-141 FRPYRME
+141 
-148 TPAGTSSSGVVGRQ
+148 
-162 AVITVGFQPTTP
+162 
-174 IPTRLQRKA
+174 TRLIVCCPPRHGK
-183 ISRLAPQ
+183 
-190 RRVAITRIDCDPS
+190 
-203 STHRG
+203 
-208 RCIQVDRADGLY
+208 
-220 VVGRQLTVTHNSQL
+220 SQL

-275 TGHVLSKDSA
+275 TGHALSKDSA

-378 LLEQETEENPE
+378 LLEQEAEENPE
-389 HWTVLNLPAIAEPIS
+389 HWTVLNLPAIAEPEAIS
-404 IAMPIPPT
+404 MQIPHT
-412 CTRVPDWRQ
+412 CKKVHDWRQ

-466 GWIHPP
+466 GWIQPP
-472 LPIAPGQP
+472 LPVASGQL
-480 RKYMPLVLSC
+480 RRYAPLVLSC

-503 GFALLGLLEPQRHPA
+503 GFALLGQLEPQRHPA
-518 AEARRQ
+518 VEARRQ

-530 SAAGA
+530 NAAGA
-535 QGASKGVNTTHHL
+535 QGASKGVNTTHPL

-563 WSHRQRLDLPGVIKF
+563 WAHRQRLDLPGVIKF

-584 SLERQGLRPH
+584 SLERQGLRPN

-609 LLRRQV
+609 LLKRQV
-615 PGLIAIPPKGSKVS
+615 PGLIAIPPKGSKAS

-641 QVRFHRRSESLIEE
+641 QVRFHRRSDSLIEE